1 MIYILE
7 TDLHDKKPISFALT
21 KIFGLNRSKAVK
33 ICKTL
38 GLAQNLTFENLKKDQ
53 TLKLIKFIE
62 NSNTNINIDLKKL
75 QVSLSKNLI
84 QIKAYRG
91 IRRLRKLPVRGQRT
105 HTNAKTAKRR

>member
-62 NSNTNINIDLKKL
+62 NSNTNINIDLKKCFAVL
-75 QVSLSKNLI
+75 RCITSMKLHNLTGNENKI
-84 QIKAYRG
+84 F
-91 IRRLRKLPVRGQRT
+91 
-105 HTNAKTAKRR
+105 